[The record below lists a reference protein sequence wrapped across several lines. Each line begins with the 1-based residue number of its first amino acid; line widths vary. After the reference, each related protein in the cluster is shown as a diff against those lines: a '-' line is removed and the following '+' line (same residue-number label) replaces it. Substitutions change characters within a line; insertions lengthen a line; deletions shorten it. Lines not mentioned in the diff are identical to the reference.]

1 MNAKTLIAAAAL
13 VVAASGAFAVESEQ
27 FNPAQSTLSRADVKA
42 GARSALA
49 VSYGEATVFAD
60 TPAASTESR
69 ENVRAQAR
77 AAARHPT
84 FNELYAG

>member
-1 MNAKTLIAAAAL
+1 MRFAAAL

-69 ENVRAQAR
+69 SGWFFSPMLA
-77 AAARHPT
+77 PIK
-84 FNELYAG
+84 